1 MPARQ
6 YGILPFLIAMAA
18 ILGACVL
25 FGAAVQDRQSGSATT
40 RGISDEVFK
49 RIEVLIGSRQYEAAD
64 GLLERNLSADVDA
77 AGAYYRMGS
86 LYFSHEQWQPAAR
99 FLQKSLQDRSQNDQ
113 AHFLLGLTW
122 RELKEPER
130 AESELV
136 TAAALNP
143 GSDLEAYMAGHQL
156 LIDEKY
162 EASLPYFYQAIALNS
177 RNASALRALGMVQA
191 RLGNYELAESYYRK
205 ALAVKTAD
213 AAENAASYTDLAFL
227 LLLSHDPSRIT
238 EGFDCAQEAE
248 RLQPSS
254 SEAHFLAGKALLKLN
269 RYQDA
274 VEELLRA
281 EKLKPDDVRPHFL
294 LAQAFDRLGEEQK
307 ASNERRALA
316 QAKQQP
322 RSSKSVAAGALP
334 PDTE

>member
-1 MPARQ
+1 MPAGQ
-6 YGILPFLIAMAA
+6 YWILPFLIAMAA
-18 ILGACVL
+18 VLGACVL
-25 FGAAVQDRQSGSATT
+25 SGAAAQGRQSGSAATN
-40 RGISDEVFK
+40 GIGDEVFK
-49 RIEVLIGSRQYEAAD
+49 KIDVLIGSRQYEAAD
-64 GLLERNLSADVDA
+64 GVLEHSLTPDVDA

-99 FLQKSLQDRSQNDQ
+99 FLQKSLQGRNQSDQ
-113 AHFLLGLTW
+113 AHFLLGLAW

-130 AESELV
+130 AESELL

-162 EASLPYFYQAIALNS
+162 EASLPYFYKAIALNPQYS
-177 RNASALRALGMVQA
+177 SALRALGTVQA

-205 ALAVKTAD
+205 ALASEGANATK
-213 AAENAASYTDLAFL
+213 NAASYTDLAFL
-227 LLLSHDPSRIT
+227 LLLSHDPAKLA
-238 EGFDCAQEAE
+238 EGLACAQQAE
-248 RLQPSS
+248 HLESS
-254 SEAHFLAGKALLKLN
+254 SAEAHLLAGKALLKLN
-269 RYQDA
+269 RYRDA
-274 VEELLRA
+274 VDELLRA

-307 ASNERRALA
+307 ASSERRALA
-316 QAKQQP
+316 QAKQQL
-322 RSSKSVAAGALP
+322 RSSNGVAAGALP